1 MRISIMNQGRRIFP
15 QSMSRFWLRRL
26 CEATLFVGLAVVVLY
41 VWARFI
47 PTGYSLP
54 IGLAVSD
61 VAAIVAASV
70 VLLTTI
76 LSLWLP
82 HEHTNITSTVVY
94 LMAVAVVATLIFT
107 SGGASSPFASAWFI
121 VAVFAGFF
129 SIVVTGLMIALVLAQ
144 IILMTATSALEIP
157 QILTYLFF
165 GLLPIL
171 LSSVLWHRQPDKKVD
186 KSFNDLATKLSTVE
200 GKSDVVINTIDDGV
214 LAINRSGIIDL
225 INPSA
230 QAMIG
235 WNRGDALGL
244 DWRSVLKLVNAEGR
258 EIQEIE
264 NPVAQSLANNK
275 PTHSDILSLLTSSGK
290 KILVSIVSSPVGKNG
305 DGIIVVFRDITKEKA
320 EEREQ
325 AEFISTAS
333 HEMRTPVASIEGYL
347 GLALNPA
354 TANIDEKARDFITKA
369 HESAQH
375 LGELFQDLLDIS
387 KAEDGRL
394 KNEPKVID
402 VTATVSDIFEGL
414 SHLATDKQLHYIFKP
429 NPSLEVESSERRLQ
443 PVFYAD
449 VDPSHFREVIGN
461 LIENAIKYTPKGD
474 VVVDVTGDDRLVSVS
489 IQDTGIG
496 IPAEDIPHLF
506 QKFYRV
512 DNSDTREIGGT
523 GLGLYLCR
531 RLAEAMGGHL
541 RVESEYKRGST
552 FFLDLPRMSH
562 EDAMERLNATPEE
575 TVAATP
581 TIIPET
587 TRPTPT
593 PESTPPVAL
602 QPVPQSVKIPV
613 VTPESAPQQPIEP
626 AAPTAQPLENMTLA
640 DVEAMVARRAE
651 ALKVPPRSSN

>member
-1 MRISIMNQGRRIFP
+1 MNQGRRIFP

-144 IILMTATSALEIP
+144 IILMTITSALEIP
-157 QILTYLFF
+157 QVLTYLFF

-461 LIENAIKYTPKGD
+461 LIENAIKYTPRGD

-496 IPAEDIPHLF
+496 IPTEDIPHLF

-562 EDAMERLNATPEE
+562 EDAMERLSAASEE
-575 TVAATP
+575 TAAATP

-587 TRPTPT
+587 TKPTPI
-593 PESTPPVAL
+593 PEPTPPVA
-602 QPVPQSVKIPV
+602 PQSMPEPVKIPV
-613 VTPESAPQQPIEP
+613 VAPESAPQPIEP
-626 AAPTAQPLENMTLA
+626 AAPTAHPLENMTLA

-651 ALKVPPRSSN
+651 ALKVPPRSPN